1 VAAWQVWLVFAVY
14 GVYFGF
20 TEGVEKALV
29 ADLVSPHRRGAAF
42 GWFNL
47 AIAAGALPA
56 SVLFGLLW
64 DAYGAPAAFGMGAAL
79 ALAAAVGLTCVLRA
93 RDP

>member
-1 VAAWQVWLVFAVY
+1 
-14 GVYFGF
+14 
-20 TEGVEKALV
+20 
-29 ADLVSPHRRGAAF
+29 
-42 GWFNL
+42 
-47 AIAAGALPA
+47 LPA

-64 DAYGAPAAFGMGAAL
+64 DAYGAPAAFGMSAAL